1 MSVTLILLPVAL
13 AAASA
18 AGGIGALGALFAAK
32 GGNESENDP
41 GAAGEVRVRTRMKDS
56 TLLADAL
63 TNLGASA
70 IDVSRNRVTAEL
82 DGVLLTMTLT
92 DDGVWE
98 AHVEGRDGHD
108 EVTLV
113 SATELLQRLDGEYAA
128 MVQRAVAEKIRAR
141 AESSGFDLVSE
152 TREADDTVTMVLNV
166 RAQA

>member
-1 MSVTLILLPVAL
+1 MSVTLILLPIAL
-13 AAASA
+13 AAAAA
-18 AGGIGALGALFAAK
+18 AGGVGVLGAAVTAK
-32 GGNESENDP
+32 GGNDSGP
-41 GAAGEVRVRTRMKDS
+41 AAEIRVRTRMKDS

-70 IDVSRNRVTAEL
+70 IDVSRTRVTAEI
-82 DGVLLTMTLT
+82 DGVSLTMTLA

-98 AHVEGRDGHD
+98 AHVEGRDGH
-108 EVTLV
+108 EATLA

>member
-1 MSVTLILLPVAL
+1 MSVTLILLPIAL
-13 AAASA
+13 AAAAA
-18 AGGIGALGALFAAK
+18 AGGVGALGAAVTAK
-32 GGNESENDP
+32 GTSGSGP
-41 GAAGEVRVRTRMKDS
+41 AAEIRVRTRMKDS

-63 TNLGASA
+63 TNLGAA
-70 IDVSRNRVTAEL
+70 AVDVSRTRVTAEL
-82 DGVLLTMTLT
+82 DGVSLTMTLT

-98 AHVEGRDGHD
+98 AHVEGRDGH
-108 EVTLV
+108 EVTVL

-128 MVQRAVAEKIRAR
+128 LVQRAVAEKIRAR